1 MKRCFTHKSHPL
13 LVGVVLTVLG
23 GYGLTADTAND
34 DSGDGDRAASE
45 TLVDCELPGKVK
57 KIGPDMSYLTPQRRV
72 KISAKECK
80 KKGGK
85 VTSGAN

>member
-1 MKRCFTHKSHPL
+1 MKHFFAHKSHTL
-13 LVGVVLTVLG
+13 IVCVALTVLG
-23 GYGLTADTAND
+23 YGLTVGAANN
-34 DSGDGDRAASE
+34 DSGEGGQAASE

-72 KISAKECK
+72 KVTAKECK

-85 VTSGAN
+85 VSSSSD